1 MNAQQIRSAEF
12 ESDNGEWES
21 AKWLQEQAAQLAEQT
36 ELQRQALEIAQ
47 KNYDLYEKDSQR
59 KNLQIDQLTAA
70 QTVLSDSIAKSSQPT
85 PMPVRILPDDPDQ
98 PQHLGCIVRMPDG
111 SHSVVNNAGQF
122 SPLEPD
128 QANMILAN
136 LQSTD
141 SERNPN

>member
-1 MNAQQIRSAEF
+1 MNAQQIRSVKF
-12 ESDNGEWES
+12 EHDDGAWEC
-21 AKWLQEQAAQLAEQT
+21 ARWLQEQAAQLAEQT
-36 ELQRQALEIAQ
+36 ELQRQALEISR
-47 KNYDLYEKDSQR
+47 NNFELYSRDSER
-59 KNLQIDQLTAA
+59 KNRQIDQLTAA
-70 QTVLSDSIAKSSQPT
+70 QTVLSDSIAKGP
-85 PMPVRILPDDPDQ
+85 PMPVRILPPDDPET

>member
-12 ESDNGEWES
+12 ESDTGEWES

-47 KNYDLYEKDSQR
+47 KNYELYEKDSQR
-59 KNLQIDQLTAA
+59 KNLQLDQLTAA
-70 QTVLSDSIAKSSQPT
+70 QTVLSDSIAKGP
-85 PMPVRILPDDPDQ
+85 PMPVRILPPDDPET

-128 QANMILAN
+128 QANLILAN
-136 LQSTD
+136 LQGPD
-141 SERNPN
+141 SERTPN